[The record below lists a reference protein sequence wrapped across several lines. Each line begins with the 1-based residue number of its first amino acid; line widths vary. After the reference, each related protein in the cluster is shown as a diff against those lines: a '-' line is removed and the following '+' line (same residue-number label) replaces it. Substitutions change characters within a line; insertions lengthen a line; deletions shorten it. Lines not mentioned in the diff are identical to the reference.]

1 MKNISNKLTVLLVA
15 AALALVLV
23 SIYRQVRPSS
33 RQLITVETGRF
44 MTMGTFARIQLRC
57 RDEPAGRLVLA
68 QAVNTLEL
76 LEKILSTYRDD
87 SEITLVNRQAA
98 RHPVKISDEL
108 YQLLLAAQEYS
119 RLTDG
124 AFDITV
130 TPLIDLW
137 RQAEKDARLPDEG
150 EIEQA
155 RAKVGYQKVILSSAP
170 EKTVSFS
177 AEHVQLNLDA
187 IAKGYI
193 VDRVLAALRQPGIS
207 AGLVDIG
214 GEIAG
219 FGQDQPGRDWL
230 VGIQDPFSREND
242 NPLSEVPR
250 WKIRLTNCA
259 IATSGNYR
267 RFYTIAGER
276 FSHIIDPRTGRPVDL
291 LPSVTII
298 APDTT
303 AADALATAA
312 SVIGPEKALALI
324 ESLKDIEALLV
335 AGSREN
341 PKIYRTSGFSS
352 FEAAP

>member
-1 MKNISNKLTVLLVA
+1 MKNASHKLVILLVA

-23 SIYRQVRPSS
+23 SIYRQVRSS
-33 RQLITVETGRF
+33 ARQLISVETGRF

-57 RDEPAGRLVLA
+57 RDEQIGRQALD
-68 QAVNTLEL
+68 QAVETLEPL
-76 LEKILSTYRDD
+76 DKIFSTYRDD
-87 SEITLVNRQAA
+87 SEISLVNRQAGH
-98 RHPVKISDEL
+98 HPVKISDEL
-108 YQLLLAAQEYS
+108 FQVLLAAEKYS
-119 RLTDG
+119 RLSDG

-137 RQAEKDARLPDEG
+137 RQAEKNARLPDEQ

-155 RAKVGYQKVILSSAP
+155 KAKVGYQKVILSATP

-177 AEHVQLNLDA
+177 AEQVQLNLDA

-193 VDRVLAALRQPGIS
+193 VDRVLAVLHQPGIS

-267 RFYTIAGER
+267 RFHTIAGER
-276 FSHIIDPRTGRPVDL
+276 FGHIIDPRTGRPADL

-298 APDTT
+298 ASDTT

-312 SVIGPEKALALI
+312 SVMGPEKALALL
-324 ESLKDIEALLV
+324 ESLKDTEAMLV
-335 AGSREN
+335 AGSPEN
-341 PKIYRTSGFSS
+341 PKIYRTSGFNS